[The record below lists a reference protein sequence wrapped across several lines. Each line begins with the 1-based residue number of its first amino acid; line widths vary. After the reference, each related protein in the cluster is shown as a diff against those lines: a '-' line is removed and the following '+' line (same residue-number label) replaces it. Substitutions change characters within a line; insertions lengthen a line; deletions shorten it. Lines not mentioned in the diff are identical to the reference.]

1 MAKDGSVTIG
11 WHGDEAKANMN
22 NAMIRFL
29 NRGTNIVQ
37 ADAKLLV
44 RKDIGDLQTSIV
56 KKVDNSELKGTVS
69 TNSDHA
75 VYNEFG
81 TGRFAEDG
89 TGRATPWVYEHP
101 KYGFVR
107 TEGMKPQPFMRPALN
122 DNKDKL
128 KQIAEEEG
136 RKSVD

>member
-1 MAKDGSVTIG
+1 MAIEYTEYYDDKKKDVN
-11 WHGDEAKANMN
+11 D
-22 NAMIRFL
+22 AMVRFL
-29 NRGTNIVQ
+29 IRGTNIVQ

-44 RKDIGDLQTSIV
+44 RKDTGDLQGTIV
-56 KKVDNSELKGTVS
+56 KAVDKRDLEGTVS

-75 VYNEFG
+75 IYNEFG

-101 KYGFVR
+101 KYGFIR

-122 DNKDKL
+122 NNKPKL
-128 KQIAEEEG
+128 IKIAEDEVKKG
-136 RKSVD
+136 VNK